1 MKIGYLLC
9 GENILL
15 DARSNSYSIF
25 NILEMLN
32 SVTFPFMINKI
43 EILALFEKEEN
54 EPDAV
59 TVEFIINNNGEEIS
73 KDEIEIEFSEK
84 SRTRTLFSING
95 LPINNPGVLEIIIKY
110 QNNELGR
117 YKIEINK
124 IGKPEIKV
132 KFESSGSGVSQ

>member
-54 EPDAV
+54 EPDEV
-59 TVEFIINNNGEEIS
+59 TAEFIINNNGEEIS
-73 KDEIEIEFSEK
+73 KDEVEIEFSEK
-84 SRTRTLFSING
+84 SRARTLFSING
-95 LPINNPGVLEIIIKY
+95 LPINNPGILEIIIKY

-132 KFESSGSGVSQ
+132 ESESSGSGISL